1 MRRPDRRQQRRV
13 VPRRHPRRRQRQLA
27 VRRQQLRAKLLLNP
41 LRPVRKLLLIVLKR
55 LPVQLRWKTQALQLK
70 VL

>member
-1 MRRPDRRQQRRV
+1 MRRL
-13 VPRRHPRRRQRQLA
+13 H
-27 VRRQQLRAKLLLNP
+27 LRAKLLPNL
-41 LRPVRKLLLIVLKR
+41 LRLVQKLPLIVLKR